1 MSYRIVSYRIA
12 SYGVLI
18 RTYALLNNV
27 IYSDLECMI
36 LSELTKKFQRH
47 EAPRRL
53 SATAEL
59 LEYIRRVIIF
69 ICFCCG
75 NSEADS
81 RRPKVVPQFTFAHN
95 TAFCHWNWWTLTSIV
110 VSDVALD
117 SVCGLNGRERLNWL
131 VIIRTG
137 YFFHRANSFN
147 NSLTVNNSSI
157 DTETATSVC
166 LILSLRITVKTSAV
180 ERSESRLSQLCAE
193 NDFCIFWPV
202 IWILSHF
209 GKKN

>member
-1 MSYRIVSYRIA
+1 MSFTVT
-12 SYGVLI
+12 L
-18 RTYALLNNV
+18 
-27 IYSDLECMI
+27 SDLEWI
-36 LSELTKKFQRH
+36 NKKNFQRH

-137 YFFHRANSFN
+137 YFFIVQILLIIHWLSTIAVLTLKPQHQFVSF
-147 NSLTVNNSSI
+147 
-157 DTETATSVC
+157 C
-166 LILSLRITVKTSAV
+166 
-180 ERSESRLSQLCAE
+180 RL
-193 NDFCIFWPV
+193 V
-202 IWILSHF
+202 
-209 GKKN
+209 

>member
-1 MSYRIVSYRIA
+1 MSFTVT
-12 SYGVLI
+12 L
-18 RTYALLNNV
+18 
-27 IYSDLECMI
+27 SDLEWI
-36 LSELTKKFQRH
+36 NKKNFQRH

-193 NDFCIFWPV
+193 NDFCIFLASDLDFVPFW
-202 IWILSHF
+202 
-209 GKKN
+209 